1 LADRSFAYGHNIYLE
16 LLGELGIVGFVLIF
30 TALIMTFLGTIVLLK
45 QKDLPAER
53 RKLLIFSF
61 SIQLICFVYGFTGN
75 VLLYSQQIFVWYL
88 AASIYFDVQIN
99 HQKMKASLA
108 L

>member
-1 LADRSFAYGHNIYLE
+1 MERSSFAYGNNIYFE
-16 LLGELGIVGFVLIF
+16 FLGELGIVGCVLLF
-30 TALIMTFLGTIVLLK
+30 GALIMTFFGTIVLLK
-45 QKDLPAER
+45 QKDLTPER

-75 VLLYSQQIFVWYL
+75 VLLYSQQIFIWYL
-88 AASIYFDVQIN
+88 AESIYFDVQIN
-99 HQKMKASLA
+99 HYKGKESVA

>member
-1 LADRSFAYGHNIYLE
+1 
-16 LLGELGIVGFVLIF
+16 
-30 TALIMTFLGTIVLLK
+30 M
-45 QKDLPAER
+45 
-53 RKLLIFSF
+53 IFSF

-75 VLLYSQQIFVWYL
+75 VLLYSQQIFIWYL

-99 HQKMKASLA
+99 HYKGKESVA